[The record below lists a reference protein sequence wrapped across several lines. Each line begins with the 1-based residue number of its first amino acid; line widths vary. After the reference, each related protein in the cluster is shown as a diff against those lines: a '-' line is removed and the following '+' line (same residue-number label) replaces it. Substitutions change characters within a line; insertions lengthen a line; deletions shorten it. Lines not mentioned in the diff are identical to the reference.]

1 MKLSPLAIGMG
12 VGAAFA
18 AALWFFGSVSH
29 TSVRSAGPVAVTVAS
44 PATAPA
50 PSAAA
55 KTNLQTFFVR
65 GVVKEVKADGKTVV
79 IDHEEI
85 PNYMAKMVMPFKVK
99 DTNQLA
105 GLGTNDQIHFRFN
118 VAEYE
123 SWIDQVTKTGT
134 AAAPLV
140 DPNRKAF
147 RPVREVEVLKEGD
160 ALPDYPFTNQRGE
173 VFRTAEFKGRA
184 LAITFIF
191 TRCPVPDFCPRM
203 SYRFAQADKQLRALA
218 DGPTNYH
225 LLSLS
230 FDTDYDTPPVLQN
243 YANTVK
249 AQHGAD
255 LSRWTFAT
263 GKLIDIDDITERF
276 GLVFP
281 RDPEKP
287 VFNHNLRTVIINAA
301 GKVQKVFIGNDWK
314 ADTLVEEIV
323 KAAKVRP

>member
-18 AALWFFGSVSH
+18 AALWFVGSVSH

-65 GVVKEVKADGKTVV
+65 GVVKEVKADGNTVV

-123 SWIDQVTKTGT
+123 SWIDQVMAELPEEAAPERIGRGGG
-134 AAAPLV
+134 AAAHSTTEIGCTG
-140 DPNRKAF
+140 F
-147 RPVREVEVLKEGD
+147 
-160 ALPDYPFTNQRGE
+160 LPPAKT
-173 VFRTAEFKGRA
+173 
-184 LAITFIF
+184 
-191 TRCPVPDFCPRM
+191 
-203 SYRFAQADKQLRALA
+203 
-218 DGPTNYH
+218 
-225 LLSLS
+225 LL
-230 FDTDYDTPPVLQN
+230 T
-243 YANTVK
+243 
-249 AQHGAD
+249 
-255 LSRWTFAT
+255 
-263 GKLIDIDDITERF
+263 
-276 GLVFP
+276 
-281 RDPEKP
+281 
-287 VFNHNLRTVIINAA
+287 
-301 GKVQKVFIGNDWK
+301 
-314 ADTLVEEIV
+314 
-323 KAAKVRP
+323 